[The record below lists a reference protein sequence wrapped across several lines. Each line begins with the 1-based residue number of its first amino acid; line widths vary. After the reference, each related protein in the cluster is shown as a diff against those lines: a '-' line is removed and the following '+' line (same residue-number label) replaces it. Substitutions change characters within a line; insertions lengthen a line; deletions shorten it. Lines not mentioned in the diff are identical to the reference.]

1 MVETADRICNITTK
15 PVTIF
20 DLGCGTGAVEAEIY
34 AAVPKEQWGILKVL
48 AGDISTPMLE
58 YLKARGQEEGWTGLE
73 TRVVDGTKLE
83 QVDEDLLAHIF
94 VGFAIF
100 VLPPDTVTKLA
111 AKLASGGTL
120 ALSTWAS
127 LPWYDLLART
137 YAKMD
142 NGPELPSS
150 NQLWLSMT
158 NGRPWNDISFVT
170 AQLEEVG
177 LQKVE
182 VVQKK
187 FNVNCGTPDIF
198 MTTMGFMLRML
209 SKQWPE
215 EKREEWLQ
223 GVGET
228 MKELVREE
236 AGGDDKHVFMDFEGI
251 VGVGVKGQ

>member
-1 MVETADRICNITTK
+1 
-15 PVTIF
+15 
-20 DLGCGTGAVEAEIY
+20 
-34 AAVPKEQWGILKVL
+34 
-48 AGDISTPMLE
+48 
-58 YLKARGQEEGWTGLE
+58 
-73 TRVVDGTKLE
+73 
-83 QVDEDLLAHIF
+83 
-94 VGFAIF
+94 
-100 VLPPDTVTKLA
+100 
-111 AKLASGGTL
+111 
-120 ALSTWAS
+120 
-127 LPWYDLLART
+127 
-137 YAKMD
+137 
-142 NGPELPSS
+142 
-150 NQLWLSMT
+150 MT

>member
-1 MVETADRICNITTK
+1 MAAQTTTKPDLDPSITSAWQSSDVAQRYKAAENATRPFAAIMVETADRICNITTK

-142 NGPELPSS
+142 NGQSS
-150 NQLWLSMT
+150 PA
-158 NGRPWNDISFVT
+158 RISS
-170 AQLEEVG
+170 G
-177 LQKVE
+177 
-182 VVQKK
+182 
-187 FNVNCGTPDIF
+187 
-198 MTTMGFMLRML
+198 
-209 SKQWPE
+209 
-215 EKREEWLQ
+215 
-223 GVGET
+223 
-228 MKELVREE
+228 
-236 AGGDDKHVFMDFEGI
+236 
-251 VGVGVKGQ
+251 